1 MIVLFGY
8 KNIRFL
14 DTTPRDGEQTQGV
27 SLTPVQKL
35 KIAEELSAIGVNVIE
50 AGSAVASEGERE
62 AIKLISD
69 AGLNAEIC
77 TYARAKTEDID
88 LAVKCGVDSVHL
100 VVPVS
105 DLHITKKLGKTREEV
120 YAMAME
126 TVAYAKER
134 GLIVE
139 LSGEDSSRADQQ
151 YLARLFRDGVAHGA
165 DRLCFCDTVGL
176 LTPEKTAEIIPPLCF
191 APLSI
196 HCHNDLGLA
205 LSNTISALRS
215 GATCAHTTING
226 MGERAG
232 NVPFEEVVMV
242 LEKLYGYDTGI
253 DTTKIYGLSTLVS
266 QLTKIPLAANKPIVG
281 GMAFT
286 HESGIHA
293 HGLLRDPTTYEPMSP
308 ETVGRKRRIVLGK
321 HSGTA
326 SVQSAFQSALKTL
339 GYEPGEKPLAEIVAR
354 VKKVGDMGMKV
365 TDADVMAIA
374 DSVMLLECKPVIS
387 LKQFTVVSGSNAIPT
402 ASATMVV
409 NRTKVT
415 GAATGTG
422 PVDATIKVLQQSVAQ
437 FGDITL
443 EEFHVDA
450 INGGTDALVDVTVK
464 MRKDGRVLTSRGAR
478 TDIVEASVEAVIAGM
493 NRLLRDEN
501 ENWRSNTD

>member
-14 DTTPRDGEQTQGV
+14 DTTLRDGEQTPGV
-27 SLTPVQKL
+27 SLTPEQKL
-35 KIAEELSAIGVNVIE
+35 KIAEELCAIGVNVIE
-50 AGSAVASEGERE
+50 AGTAVASEGERE
-62 AIKLISD
+62 AIKLISS
-69 AGLNAEIC
+69 AGLSAEIC
-77 TYARAKTEDID
+77 TFSRAKIEDID
-88 LAVKCGVDSVHL
+88 LAVACGVDSVHL

-126 TVAYAKER
+126 SIVYAKER

-139 LSGEDSSRADQQ
+139 LSGEDASRADQQ
-151 YLARLFRDGVAHGA
+151 YLARLFKDGVAHGA

-176 LTPEKTAEIIPPLCF
+176 LTPERTAEVIPPLCF

-205 LSNTISALRS
+205 LANTLAALRS

-232 NVPFEEVVMV
+232 NVPFEEVVMA

-253 DTTKIYGLSTLVS
+253 DKSRIYALSTLVS

-293 HGLLRDPTTYEPMSP
+293 HGLQRDPTTYEPMAP

-326 SVQSAFQSALKTL
+326 SVQSALKEL
-339 GYEPGEKPLAEIVAR
+339 GYDPSDKHLTEIVTR
-354 VKKVGDMGMKV
+354 VKKVGDLGMKV

-374 DSVMLLECKPVIS
+374 DSVMLLQCKPVIS
-387 LKQFTVVSGSNAIPT
+387 LKQFTVVIGSNAIPT
-402 ASATMVV
+402 ASATMTV
-409 NRTKVT
+409 NGLTIT

-422 PVDATIKVLQQSVAQ
+422 PVDAIIKVLQQSVSEL
-437 FGDITL
+437 GDITL
-443 EEFHVDA
+443 EEYHVDA
-450 INGGTDALVDVTVK
+450 INGGTDSLVDVTVK

-478 TDIVEASVEAVIAGM
+478 TDIVEASVEAVVAGM

-501 ENWRSNTD
+501 ENRRSNTG